1 MVFSSITFIVY
12 FLPAFLAV
20 YFLMPDRGKNAVI
33 FTASL
38 IFYYYGVK
46 EHPEYLLLMLIS
58 VIVNYTAARFIERCS
73 TKRSRAAWLAAGLIW
88 NFGSLFTFKYMDF
101 ISENINALLSAFNA
115 GVSLPLVKLVLPIG
129 ISFYTFQISSYL
141 IDVYNKKIH
150 AERSIL
156 TLGTYLCMFPQLIA
170 GPIVTYSS
178 ISKQLHSRVHSMRRF
193 EQGLREFTIGLSL
206 KVLIAN
212 QNGRLWAQV
221 NAIGAESISCRLA
234 WLGIAAFTFQIYFDF
249 YGYSLMAKG
258 LGCIMG
264 FDFPDNF
271 RNPYLSRSMTE
282 FWRRWHITLG
292 SWFRE
297 YVYIPLGGKK
307 SHITRNLFVVWML
320 TGLWHGASWNFI
332 LWGFVIFVLIAIEK
346 SGLKK
351 YLDKFPILGHC
362 YMLFV
367 IPLSWLLFAV
377 KDIKQLWIYI
387 CRLFPFLGQTTYT
400 VFDGDFAKYASAYL
414 VSLIAAVVCCT
425 GIPRELYEIK
435 KRSFITAFILV
446 VLFWCCIYCMY
457 IGLDDPFL
465 YYNF

>member
-320 TGLWHGASWNFI
+320 TGL
-332 LWGFVIFVLIAIEK
+332 
-346 SGLKK
+346 KK

-425 GIPRELYEIK
+425 GIPREL
-435 KRSFITAFILV
+435 
-446 VLFWCCIYCMY
+446 
-457 IGLDDPFL
+457 DDPFL